1 MPPSIHA
8 QPRPLSA
15 LRSAV
20 SRGREA
26 GRGSRR
32 LACVLLYA
40 VLAVELPAA
49 AAPMQQEV
57 EDLLQAIERSGCE
70 FYRNGSWHSGAETR
84 QHLARKYEEV
94 RRTQTLTS
102 AEDFIDGVATRSSA
116 SGLPYRVRCPGT
128 AELPS
133 GQWLREVLE
142 RQRRAGSPPR

>member
-8 QPRPLSA
+8 LPCPLPA
-15 LRSAV
+15 LRAAV
-20 SRGREA
+20 SPGRPA
-26 GRGSRR
+26 RR
-32 LACVLLYA
+32 SPLCLALLLFSA
-40 VLAVELPAA
+40 ALAVARPVA

-57 EDLLQAIERSGCE
+57 EGLLQAVERSGCE

-84 QHLARKYEEV
+84 RHLARKYEEV

-116 SGLPYRVRCPGT
+116 SGLPYRVRCPGA

-133 GQWLREVLE
+133 GQWLRDLLE
-142 RQRRAGSPPR
+142 RQRLADSHPR

>member
-8 QPRPLSA
+8 LPRPPSA
-15 LRSAV
+15 LRAAV
-20 SRGREA
+20 SRGRQA
-26 GRGSRR
+26 GRSSLC
-32 LACVLLYA
+32 LALLLFSA
-40 VLAVELPAA
+40 VLAVQLPAS

-57 EDLLQAIERSGCE
+57 EELLQAIERSGCE

-84 QHLARKYEEV
+84 RHLARKYEEV

-116 SGLPYRVRCPGT
+116 SGLPYRVRCPGA

-133 GQWLREVLE
+133 GQWLRELLE
-142 RQRRAGSPPR
+142 RQRLAASRPR